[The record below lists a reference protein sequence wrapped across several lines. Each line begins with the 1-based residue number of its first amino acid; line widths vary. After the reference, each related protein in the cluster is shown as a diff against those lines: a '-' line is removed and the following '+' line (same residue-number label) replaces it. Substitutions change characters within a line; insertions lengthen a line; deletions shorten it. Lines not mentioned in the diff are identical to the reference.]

1 MFFTI
6 MPEDK
11 LPKFTQG
18 LLAIR
23 RKTLI
28 GKNIILGC
36 QHFGYFIQSNQ
47 RNFGWSE
54 GLDFKSL
61 DTLFV
66 VDVVLST
73 VTNDYIHKTD
83 GTVSLVCLVKERLV
97 ILREPVYEVLGDGE

>member
-11 LPKFTQG
+11 LPKMTQG
-18 LLAIR
+18 LLAVR

-73 VTNDYIHKTD
+73 VTNSEFSQSN
-83 GTVSLVCLVKERLV
+83 GTVSLVCLTQERLV